1 MKRAIKGLAAAWTI
15 ALVTAGA
22 ASRPQALEQNEERQ
36 RNREEMRQALQE
48 RINESRIQREREEQA
63 RENLWQARAPRTC
76 TVLDAVPSARI
87 VADAESFQREVHFRP
102 DERTTIVRYGQEYF
116 WASRE
121 HRKVLYKVS
130 GWYRYFI
137 EPESAS
143 FVKVLDY
150 DSWPD
155 LRERLVGAPSE
166 GFDFMENV
174 TIRLTS
180 HTYWGRAEAFEPDC
194 RPER

>member
-1 MKRAIKGLAAAWTI
+1 MKRAIKRLAAAWTI

-36 RNREEMRQALQE
+36 RNRREMRQAL
-48 RINESRIQREREEQA
+48 INEFRIQREREEQA

-143 FVKVLDY
+143 FVKVLDP

-155 LRERLVGAPSE
+155 FPGRLAGAPSE

-174 TIRLTS
+174 TTGLTS
-180 HTYWGRAEAFEPDC
+180 YTYWGRAEAFEPDC
-194 RPER
+194 RPGR